1 MAAEA
6 AAMLDELM
14 GKYRNAA
21 PHEVAEQHW
30 SDEEVCIGNAI
41 KDLRSSVDLGNF
53 IYLVRLYSSYVS

>member
-1 MAAEA
+1 
-6 AAMLDELM
+6 MLDELM

-41 KDLRSSVDLGNF
+41 KNLRSSFDLGNF
-53 IYLVRLYSSYVS
+53 IHLVRLYSSYVS